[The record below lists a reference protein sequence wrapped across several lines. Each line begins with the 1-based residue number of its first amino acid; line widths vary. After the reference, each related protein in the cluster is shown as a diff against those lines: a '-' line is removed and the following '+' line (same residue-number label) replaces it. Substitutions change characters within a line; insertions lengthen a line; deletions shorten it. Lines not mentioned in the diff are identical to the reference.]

1 MSGFAPVW
9 HSSSSRQRN
18 QLLKILGVQL
28 RVVDSV
34 GVRVCHWQDQSPCTL
49 GWHYRADHDTWHQ
62 CLLVHHALAGRAPA
76 YITDLLLLVA
86 AVTSRQ
92 TVLQSATTNTLFTP
106 RTRLRFGERA
116 FCVVASKAWNQ
127 LPNSLHSL
135 HDTNSFKK
143 KLKTFVYK
151 ILLCVIFI

>member
-1 MSGFAPVW
+1 MDAVTVISNVISTLVFG
-9 HSSSSRQRN
+9 
-18 QLLKILGVQL
+18 L
-28 RVVDSV
+28 RYRDHVTPAAIKL
-34 GVRVCHWQDQSPCTL
+34 HWLPAEARIQYKL
-49 GWHYRADHDTWHQ
+49 

-76 YITDLLLLVA
+76 YITDLLLPVA

-92 TVLQSATTNTLFTP
+92 TALRSATTNTLFTP

-116 FCVVASKAWNQ
+116 FRAAASKAWNQ

-143 KLKTFVYK
+143 KLTTFLFTKFYYV
-151 ILLCVIFI
+151 